1 MLKHVCL
8 RTKHTNDPRMS
19 GRPIRQRWHSARLVS
34 RTHTQTHTHTH
45 THTRMQFWKRDS
57 PSPSKNI
64 KRFHHSRARLSLSLS
79 LSLSAMHIIIPLISP
94 SRRICQ
100 LCFAGESRRR
110 VQAGLICSHDYLSE
124 ERKKKKNL
132 RISPLCVPRACT
144 VGFRPPPSLTC
155 GPTEDVNNSAGF
167 VSAVCAELV
176 LMADQKSSLLRLSVR
191 FVPEGIRNRIA
202 LLSPLAP
209 YALIVPSEYDGL
221 QPSHNFVMSG
231 FF

>member
-1 MLKHVCL
+1 
-8 RTKHTNDPRMS
+8 
-19 GRPIRQRWHSARLVS
+19 
-34 RTHTQTHTHTH
+34 
-45 THTRMQFWKRDS
+45 
-57 PSPSKNI
+57 
-64 KRFHHSRARLSLSLS
+64 
-79 LSLSAMHIIIPLISP
+79 MHIIIPLISP
-94 SRRICQ
+94 SRRVCQ

-124 ERKKKKNL
+124 ERKKKKKSSHL
-132 RISPLCVPRACT
+132 TFMCPTRMHRRLPT
-144 VGFRPPPSLTC
+144 PPSLTC

-209 YALIVPSEYDGL
+209 YALIVPSEYGGL